1 MPSISTVSV
10 AQYLFTRIKE
20 VGIRSV
26 HGVPGDYNLV
36 ALDDVLK
43 AGLRWIGNCNELN
56 AGYAADGYARVHGIS
71 ALMTVAGVGELSVSN
86 AIAGAYAEFV
96 PIVHIVGQPSLALQ
110 KQKKLL
116 HHSLGDG
123 DFESMARISQR
134 TASKSVKLQ
143 CVNQAP
149 GLIDAAIT
157 HCWKSSRP
165 VSIVLPTDMVHA
177 PVMAEKLSQPLDMLA
192 TPNDFATERRTA
204 DAILSAL
211 RTARQP
217 ILLVGGYNVRF
228 TKKREVQELAEALGL
243 PVFLSASG
251 RGIIDEEHPC
261 FRGLYLGD
269 CSDPYTTQTVRSS
282 DLIISVGNIHS
293 DLNVASVSWEF
304 DPMKMVEIRD
314 GLVQVQSKAYYGLN
328 SPGLLQTLINQTK
341 ESTQPKR
348 RSTPVTVQ
356 SSDAT
361 RTNQIYAP
369 PKITAAIIDREPTY
383 GGGVV
388 MHGMLTRKSHTLS
401 YREKT
406 GVLNHDWLWP
416 TLSDW
421 LQPGDTVIAET
432 GTANFGIWSTRFPR
446 DVTYISQYVWASV
459 GYSLGA
465 CQGAAAAIEDSA
477 RPGRR
482 TVLFI
487 GDGSFQF
494 TCQELSTIVKH
505 NLTPIIFVICNN
517 GYTVERLIHGWHE
530 SYNDVQDWKY
540 RKLLEVFGA
549 ERGSYQTYQIRTK
562 EELAA
567 LLQNPA
573 FHNGRMLRFV
583 ELHMDQNDAPS
594 ELKTLT
600 RQIVTRARHPP
611 DSRQGERV
619 GSK

>member
-1 MPSISTVSV
+1 MPSRSTVSV
-10 AQYLFTRIKE
+10 AQYLFARIKE

-123 DFESMARISQR
+123 DFESIAHISQQ

-177 PVMAEKLSQPLDMLA
+177 PVMAEKLSRPLDMLA

-211 RTARQP
+211 RTARRP
-217 ILLVGGYNVRF
+217 ILLVGGYNIRF
-228 TKKREVQELAEALGL
+228 TKKREVQELAEAFGL

-261 FRGLYLGD
+261 FHGLYLGD

-293 DLNVASVSWEF
+293 DLNLASVSWEF

-328 SPGLLQTLINQTK
+328 SPGLLQTLINHTR
-341 ESTQPKR
+341 ESTQPKG

-356 SSDAT
+356 SSDTA
-361 RTNQIYAP
+361 RTN
-369 PKITAAIIDREPTY
+369 
-383 GGGVV
+383 
-388 MHGMLTRKSHTLS
+388 H

-465 CQGAAAAIEDSA
+465 CQGVAAAIEDSA

-540 RKLLEVFGA
+540 LKLLEVFGA

-573 FHNGRMLRFV
+573 FNNGRMLRFV

-619 GSK
+619 GSD

>member
-1 MPSISTVSV
+1 MPSSRTTVSL

-36 ALDDVLK
+36 ALDYVSK

-86 AIAGAYAEFV
+86 AIAGAYAEYV

-110 KQKKLL
+110 KRKKLL

-123 DFESMARISQR
+123 DFESMARMSHR

-143 CVNQAP
+143 CVSQAP
-149 GLIDAAIT
+149 GLIDEAIS

-177 PVMAEKLSQPLDMLA
+177 PVMAEPLSRPLDMLPS
-192 TPNDFATERRTA
+192 PNDSATERWTA
-204 DAILSAL
+204 DAILRAL
-211 RTARQP
+211 RIARQP

-228 TKKREVQELAEALGL
+228 TKRQEVQELAEAFGL

-261 FRGLYLGD
+261 FHGLYLGD
-269 CSDPYTTQTVRSS
+269 CSDPSTTRKVRSS

-304 DPMKMVEIRD
+304 DPLKMVEIRD
-314 GLVQVQSKAYYGLN
+314 GTVQVQGKAYHGLN
-328 SPGLLQTLINQTK
+328 SQGLLQTLIRRAEELSQ
-341 ESTQPKR
+341 SAR
-348 RSTPVTVQ
+348 RSPV
-356 SSDAT
+356 AT
-361 RTNQIYAP
+361 T
-369 PKITAAIIDREPTY
+369 
-383 GGGVV
+383 
-388 MHGMLTRKSHTLS
+388 
-401 YREKT
+401 T
-406 GVLNHDWLWP
+406 GALNHDWLWP
-416 TLSDW
+416 ALSEW

-432 GTANFGIWSTRFPR
+432 GTSNFGIWSTRFPR

-465 CQGAAAAIEDSA
+465 CQGAAAAVQDSVL
-477 RPGRR
+477 PDRR

-494 TCQELSTIVKH
+494 TCQELSTIVKNH
-505 NLTPIIFVICNN
+505 LTPIIFVICNN

-530 SYNDVQDWKY
+530 SYNDIQEWKY
-540 RKLLEVFGA
+540 RQLLEVFGA
-549 ERGSYQTYQIRTK
+549 EQGSYQTYQIRTK

-567 LLQNPA
+567 LLQDSA
-573 FHNGRMLRFV
+573 FNNGRMLRFV
-583 ELHMDQNDAPS
+583 ELHLDQNDAPS

-600 RQIVTRARHPP
+600 QQLVTRDTHPHPP
-611 DSRQGERV
+611 ESSSKGELVTGVVEDELRSNV
-619 GSK
+619 